1 MILVDIPA
9 NRSKMV
15 FTHFSSQGEVMSRV
29 IGYRR
34 VSTLEQSTERQL
46 DGVHLD
52 VEFEDKRSGKDRERP
67 ELQALLKMVWKGDTV
82 MVHSIDRLARNMV
95 DLLTI
100 VKELVDRGV
109 KITFVKEG
117 LTFTG
122 DDTDI
127 FKNLMLKM
135 LGAFA
140 EFERD
145 LSKSRQREGI
155 SLAKAAGVYEG
166 KGRKKTITAEMVADI
181 KTRVAAGEG
190 KTKIATDMGI
200 SRESIYK
207 LLKPATVTT

>member
-1 MILVDIPA
+1 MARI
-9 NRSKMV
+9 
-15 FTHFSSQGEVMSRV
+15 

-34 VSTLEQSTERQL
+34 VSSLEQNLERQL
-46 DGVHLD
+46 DGIHLD
-52 VEFEDKRSGKDRERP
+52 VEFEDKKSGKDRERP
-67 ELQALLKMVWKGDTV
+67 ELENMMKMVWKGDTV

-100 VKELVDRGV
+100 VKELVARDV

-122 DDTDI
+122 DDTDM
-127 FKNLMLKM
+127 FKSLMLKM

-155 SLAKAAGVYEG
+155 ELKKAAGGYKG
-166 KGRKKTITAEMVADI
+166 KGRKKTITAEMVAEMKVRI
-181 KTRVAAGEG
+181 EAGEK
-190 KTKIATDMGI
+190 KTKIASDMGI

-207 LLKPATVTT
+207 LLKPAAV

>member
-1 MILVDIPA
+1 M
-9 NRSKMV
+9 
-15 FTHFSSQGEVMSRV
+15 GRV
-29 IGYRR
+29 IGYKR
-34 VSTLEQSTERQL
+34 VSSLEQNLERQL
-46 DGVHLD
+46 EGVELD
-52 VEFEDKRSGKDRERP
+52 VEFLEKKSGKDRERP
-67 ELQALLKMVWKGDTV
+67 ELQNLLKTAWKGDHI

-95 DLLTI
+95 DLLGI
-100 VKELVDRGV
+100 VKELVNRGV

-122 DDTDI
+122 DENDI

-155 SLAKAAGVYEG
+155 ELKKAAGGYKG
-166 KGRKKTITAEMVADI
+166 KGRKKSITDEMVAKI
-181 KTRVAAGEG
+181 KERVTAGEK
-190 KTKIATDMGI
+190 KTKIAADLGI

-207 LLKPATVTT
+207 LLKA